1 MNIHIKCA
9 LMMLPIHWQEYL
21 CDHYIFAQS
30 GDIKAIEAIIL
41 NSFITICLIISL
53 YLDVIHRQL

>member
-1 MNIHIKCA
+1 
-9 LMMLPIHWQEYL
+9 MMLPIHWQEYL